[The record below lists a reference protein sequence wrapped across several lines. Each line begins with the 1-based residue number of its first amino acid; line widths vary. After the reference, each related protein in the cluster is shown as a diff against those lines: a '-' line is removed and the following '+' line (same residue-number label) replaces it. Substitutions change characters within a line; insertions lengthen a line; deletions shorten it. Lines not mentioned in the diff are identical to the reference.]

1 MSYPEREQARPK
13 INARLYSPYLGRF
26 VSPDPLLNSEGGP
39 LLYNPYVYANNNPF
53 KYIDRNG
60 EFIIF
65 PVLSLLQYVLGN
77 DAAVKA
83 CGVVATALSIGVG
96 FYVGSVV
103 TAGVGALGVSV
114 GSPVIVGAA
123 PFVGAAA
130 GAAASYL
137 TYNLSYSALTGTP
150 VNFSWKDMGIE
161 MGIAVAT
168 VGVCTVASKLAS
180 KSSKIMQTRHRP
192 TAVEPDKIAAM
203 AEAEKPVSTV
213 SEYVRPETTTWE
225 IDCGRRFPNTMLSDG
240 NSVKI
245 TRPTITGYNDC
256 LTKTD
261 LYHQYPKIFDKFVVE
276 RGISRTV
283 GNSSSYVLPGRCNG
297 NPGFFQVNINN
308 ETGRVYHRF
317 FYPQGRHLNMHV
329 GKGANTVY
337 FFK

>member
-1 MSYPEREQARPK
+1 M
-13 INARLYSPYLGRF
+13 YSPYLGRF

-65 PVLSLLQYVLGN
+65 PILSFLQYFHGN

-96 FYVGSVV
+96 VYVGSVV
-103 TAGVGALGVSV
+103 TAGVGAIGVSV
-114 GSPVIVGAA
+114 GSPVIAGAA

-192 TAVEPDKIAAM
+192 TATNPDEMAAM
-203 AEAEKPVSTV
+203 AESKAGPKYLKHGEEVQKGDWPPSDRVPGTTSLETLEPGTRVDRYCNSMPGQYDTAFDRLHGGEYFSKPGVSVDMRAIPYDPKTAPYAQWELLRPLDV
-213 SEYVRPETTTWE
+213 ERSIAAPFPKFGLPGGGVQYRFIHPETGGFMT
-225 IDCGRRFPNTMLSDG
+225 PQYMLDNG
-240 NSVKI
+240 YIKI
-245 TRPTITGYNDC
+245 ITV
-256 LTKTD
+256 
-261 LYHQYPKIFDKFVVE
+261 HF
-276 RGISRTV
+276 
-283 GNSSSYVLPGRCNG
+283 
-297 NPGFFQVNINN
+297 
-308 ETGRVYHRF
+308 
-317 FYPQGRHLNMHV
+317 
-329 GKGANTVY
+329 
-337 FFK
+337 